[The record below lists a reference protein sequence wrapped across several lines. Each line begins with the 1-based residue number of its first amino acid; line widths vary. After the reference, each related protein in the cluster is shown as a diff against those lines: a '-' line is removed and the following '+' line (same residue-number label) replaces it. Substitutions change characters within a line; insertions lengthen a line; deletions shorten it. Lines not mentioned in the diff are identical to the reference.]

1 MNCVFNSMHL
11 NETSKNLA
19 ANPERSPLMRSYG
32 YASADDRPA
41 LFARFS
47 LVFVPFTQYAGK

>member
-11 NETSKNLA
+11 NETSK
-19 ANPERSPLMRSYG
+19 
-32 YASADDRPA
+32 D
-41 LFARFS
+41 